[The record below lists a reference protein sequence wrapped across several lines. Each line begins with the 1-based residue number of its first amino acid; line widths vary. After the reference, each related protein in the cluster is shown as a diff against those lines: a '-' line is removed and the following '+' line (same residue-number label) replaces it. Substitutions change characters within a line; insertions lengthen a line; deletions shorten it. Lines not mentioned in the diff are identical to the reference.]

1 MMSVVPPPD
10 CEAFLVQRQRGNQ
23 RSQSPIG
30 TNYGLR
36 CGSKDV
42 IFSARITQRIPTM
55 SDFKFACPVCG
66 QHITCDSG
74 SSGSQMD
81 CPTCFRHLVV
91 PQAPAP
97 GKTNFVLTAS
107 EVQTRSIPLP
117 GKTVAP
123 TVVETKMFPI
133 VAIVIGVLVCG
144 AVLGAVAFYFHGKKT
159 GSDAEQ
165 NDQTNNVVAPVAATN
180 SQSIVTLPLP
190 AADATNWTL
199 TLDDAVIPDA
209 PASGAVNGFGFNLER
224 AGISEGKL
232 DLRQGAKW
240 PPDVGVSIHLFAKRI
255 EDIAGRTVIIES
267 TRTNAPKVILRWKN
281 DQGNAV
287 TKEFKSGYAA
297 RLEFGQ
303 VNGKWLPGKI
313 FIAAPDDARSYVAGT
328 FNAEIRKPS
337 PPKKKP

>member
-1 MMSVVPPPD
+1 
-10 CEAFLVQRQRGNQ
+10 
-23 RSQSPIG
+23 
-30 TNYGLR
+30 
-36 CGSKDV
+36 
-42 IFSARITQRIPTM
+42 M

-66 QHITCDSG
+66 QHITCDSE

-117 GKTVAP
+117 GKATAP
-123 TVVETKMFPI
+123 IVPETKKLPLVGII
-133 VAIVIGVLVCG
+133 VGVLICG
-144 AVLGAVAFYFHGKKT
+144 AVLGGVAFYLQGKQAARDPKQ
-159 GSDAEQ
+159 G
-165 NDQTNNVVAPVAATN
+165 DQTNVVAKLVAPTN
-180 SQSIVTLPLP
+180 AQPIVILPP
-190 AADATNWTL
+190 PSADATNWTL
-199 TLDDAVIPDA
+199 ALDDAVIPDA

-224 AGISEGKL
+224 STIQEGKL

-281 DQGNAV
+281 DQGKAV
-287 TKEFKSGYAA
+287 TKEFKSGYAV

-313 FIAAPDDARSYVAGT
+313 FIATPDDAHSYVAGT

-337 PPKKKP
+337 APKKKP